1 MARRY
6 YSSIAQ
12 RTTLSGSILSGA
24 TTIAVVAVTGFPSTK
39 PYTLILDQDTV
50 NEEVVTVTASSGTT
64 LTVTRGVDGTTGV
77 AHSAGATVNHG
88 VSARDFDEPN
98 AFLNAGTLPLVT
110 AKGDLLAA
118 TANGDVD
125 ALAVGTNDDVLTADS
140 AEATGMKWAAIPA
153 AAADAT
159 KADKNVTQNTQTG
172 TTYTFVLADVGKIVT
187 ASNAA
192 AQTYTVPPQADVG
205 WLAGA
210 VLDILNLGAGTVT
223 IAAGAG
229 VTINGTPLTLAATKG
244 GSLVRTA
251 SNVWTFIPFSGGVEA
266 GNFTNAAT
274 GTYTTGGISYKY
286 ITFTGIGDLIVD
298 QAGFADILVIGGGG
312 GGGNTSGGGGA
323 GGYLPVTS
331 AYFTV
336 GSHTVVVGAGGAGAI
351 PSGTLFPAGA
361 NGITSRLGSFYGV
374 GGGAGG
380 GNNGGASVNAIG
392 FSGGSGGGGGTG
404 TAAGGAGTSGQGNT
418 GGSAA
423 FGSTTPGGGGGG
435 ANAVGSN
442 AATNVGGAG
451 GAGISSSITNSAVT
465 RSGGGGGGVLTG
477 GTAGAGGAGGGGAG
491 TTNNTTGGAGG
502 VNLGGGGGGGGYTS
516 TPGGGGGNGGS
527 GIVIVRVVV

>member
-12 RTTLSGSILSGA
+12 RTTLSGSILSGS

-118 TANGDVD
+118 TASGDVD

-140 AEATGMKWAAIPA
+140 AEATGMKWGAVP
-153 AAADAT
+153 ADAT
-159 KADKNVTQNTQTG
+159 KADKNVTQNPQTG
-172 TTYTFVLADVGKIVT
+172 TTYTFVLTDVGKIVT

-192 AQTYTVPPQADVG
+192 AQTYTVPPQADVV

-229 VTINGTPLTLAATKG
+229 VTINGTPLTLATSKG

-251 SNVWTFIPFSGGVEA
+251 SNVWTFVPFSGGSNSPVVDEGASTNVTFSTLTNPDSDSKNYRLAVWNSNGTLVVTTPGQVA
-266 GNFTNAAT
+266 GLLVGGPAALGGFNGNAGDIRTGFFNLPSGTLTVTRGASAST
-274 GTYTTGGISYKY
+274 GTASSIATTVVTS
-286 ITFTGIGDLIVD
+286 V
-298 QAGFADILVIGGGG
+298 AGLATNTSNCIGGGG
-312 GGGNTSGGGGA
+312 
-323 GGYLPVTS
+323 TS
-331 AYFTV
+331 ANLQLGFT
-336 GSHTVVVGAGGAGAI
+336 S
-351 PSGTLFPAGA
+351 S
-361 NGITSRLGSFYGV
+361 IT
-374 GGGAGG
+374 
-380 GNNGGASVNAIG
+380 GASVVYARAQI
-392 FSGGSGGGGGTG
+392 
-404 TAAGGAGTSGQGNT
+404 
-418 GGSAA
+418 
-423 FGSTTPGGGGGG
+423 TTPV
-435 ANAVGSN
+435 ANRGD
-442 AATNVGGAG
+442 AG
-451 GAGISSSITNSAVT
+451 
-465 RSGGGGGGVLTG
+465 
-477 GTAGAGGAGGGGAG
+477 
-491 TTNNTTGGAGG
+491 
-502 VNLGGGGGGGGYTS
+502 S
-516 TPGGGGGNGGS
+516 TPGQGS
-527 GIVIVRVVV
+527 DGVVIIRWEI